1 MANLSTAARWL
12 CCASLLSVS
21 LVACAGASMKAQ
33 YAKSAVQPVEIE
45 KISEDQLSIHYTMP
59 AESLYYSPG
68 VNFRSED
75 GTLRVYIDRCHIKD
89 KCDPMAKVPLPPK
102 NGWKVA
108 VNVPYKGEKVLMV
121 YTDAE
126 EQVYP

>member
-1 MANLSTAARWL
+1 MQYTLTAAPGTFNLATLRARITTEDPAAL
-12 CCASLLSVS
+12 VDADAS
-21 LVACAGASMKAQ
+21 GA
-33 YAKSAVQPVEIE
+33 
-45 KISEDQLSIHYTMP
+45 
-59 AESLYYSPG
+59 
-68 VNFRSED
+68 
-75 GTLRVYIDRCHIKD
+75 TLRVYIDRCHIKD